1 MAQQKLTLSRSPTWA
16 AKNRV
21 VKNVEPLLAINDA
34 NARIIK
40 KEGTMQI
47 TEVRVF
53 PVQEEKLKAYV
64 TITIDQCFAIRDIKI
79 IHGTSG
85 YFVSMPSKKRK
96 DGTYKDIA
104 HPIDKETR
112 AKIEE
117 AILEEYEKISG
128 PIRAKEISSVKL
140 RLAH

>member
-1 MAQQKLTLSRSPTWA
+1 
-16 AKNRV
+16 
-21 VKNVEPLLAINDA
+21 
-34 NARIIK
+34 
-40 KEGTMQI
+40 MQI

-79 IHGTSG
+79 IHSTSG
-85 YFVSMPSKKRK
+85 YFISMPSKKRK
-96 DGTYKDIA
+96 DGTYKDVA

-112 AKIEE
+112 AMIEE
-117 AILEEYEKISG
+117 AILEEYKKVAE
-128 PIRAKEISSVKL
+128 PNRAKEISSTKL